1 MNSLSDELVQLIF
14 YGLEDPAAFSATSRR
29 CLALSRDPYVR
40 ANYFIARHGPQEALF
55 HALGRGKL
63 LTERVLDVLFGMAHV
78 SRYICQVAIH
88 HYFYTQTHFIKTE
101 WVRGLSLPVFVHFM
115 KLATDKYGDI
125 PRGKGEDDGSLFSAF
140 IFDSKIP
147 GISRQVSWEAIREIV
162 EIYHFIPFST
172 KDPLMA
178 SFPLALSI
186 EPRLLPYAEANGFRM
201 NPKYRDFVF
210 RRMFEKNG
218 DPGFEGV
225 ERICSNVQELCRL
238 DERMFVS
245 RTVAAEVCMEC
256 HTNDNA
262 YQALKR
268 LGKQG
273 HLRFEISTLVADL
286 IKSFARTRSVTYPST
301 LFVLKRLFTD
311 FPSEDPKVLHVM
323 HLTCFLAIDPDAP
336 NHTGVSDRLRELGL
350 KALTRTDLLRVF
362 ASPFMDRFKCGVDY
376 AEHAVD
382 MERGKKGMSA
392 EEKEEFLDDVA
403 RNVLLMGCNGNLL
416 KKLSETYEHVG
427 NTLVV
432 TAHTLKMNMDNLPPP
447 DNADACARFKAR
459 LCPDL
464 WLPDRPPLVSGKGL
478 NIIEDEYSAMDVDSD
493 NDANGLG
500 HVTQSTLS
508 SAIRCDELSPA
519 NRTRRRSLLIYGDVM
534 GSMPTNGR
542 QLSVS
547 EWVRITF
554 GPKSSM
560 AAILLT
566 HALINSHTHDI
577 NCLMPS
583 DPMYMT
589 MAKKPQQER
598 VPITLEHF
606 QMMARMGRAPHWYMF
621 SEIEKGAEFYF
632 TADDYL
638 TPETK
643 STGTSSNS
651 RGSSRRQSLPTP
663 RSSVRV
669 LKRPRRSAAKAVVSY
684 VVPDSD
690 EDDKEAGEGGETKP
704 AAPKATETALQKWVA
719 HLSDMLRAEERKHKA
734 ARKSWEVHHDPS
746 VPAPTKNAF
755 HKTLTTHMRSLR
767 KLLREQSSSTAGEV
781 ESVYSDLDD
790 DDEEYQYRPTVRSK
804 RRKTT
809 NNAS

>member
-14 YGLEDPAAFSATSRR
+14 YGLEDPSSFAVTSRR

-55 HALGRGKL
+55 HALGRGTL

-140 IFDSKIP
+140 IFDSKLP
-147 GISRQVSWEAIREIV
+147 GSSRQVNWETIREIV
-162 EIYHFIPFST
+162 EIYHFIPFSS

-210 RRMFEKNG
+210 RRMFEKSDG
-218 DPGFEGV
+218 STFEGV
-225 ERICSNVQELCRL
+225 ERICNNVRELCRL
-238 DERMFVS
+238 EDRMFVS

-256 HTNDNA
+256 NMNDNA

-268 LGKQG
+268 LAKHG
-273 HLRFEISTLVADL
+273 HLRFELSTLVADL
-286 IKSFARTRSVTYPST
+286 IKSFARTRSVTYAST
-301 LFVLKRLFTD
+301 ITILKKLYMD
-311 FPSEDPKVLHVM
+311 FPSDDAQVRNVM
-323 HLTCFLAIDPDAP
+323 HLVCFLGIDPDTAD
-336 NHTGVSDRLRELGL
+336 HAGVADKLRELGL
-350 KALTRTDLLRVF
+350 RAMTRTDLLRVF
-362 ASPFMDRFKCGVDY
+362 ANPFMDKFKCGVDY
-376 AEHAVD
+376 VEHAVD
-382 MERGKKGMSA
+382 MGRGKKGMNAA
-392 EEKEEFLDDVA
+392 EREEFFDDVA
-403 RNVLLMGCNGNLL
+403 RNLLLMGCNGALL
-416 KKLSETYEHVG
+416 KKLAEAYDHVG
-427 NTLVV
+427 NTVVV
-432 TAHTLKMNMDNLPPP
+432 TAHTLKITMDDLPLPE
-447 DNADACARFKAR
+447 DQEGCQKFKAR

-464 WLPDRPPLVSGKGL
+464 WLPDRPPLVTGKDL
-478 NIIEDEYSAMDVDSD
+478 QVIENDQSRATEVDD
-493 NDANGLG
+493 TDTAELG
-500 HVTQSTLS
+500 RITQSTLS

-534 GSMPTNGR
+534 GSMPTHTR
-542 QLSVS
+542 LTVS
-547 EWVRITF
+547 EWVKITF
-554 GPKSSM
+554 GHRSAI

-566 HALINSHTHDI
+566 HALLNNYTHDI
-577 NCLMPS
+577 TLLLPS
-583 DPMYMT
+583 GDPIYLAMS
-589 MAKKPQQER
+589 KRPQPDR

-606 QMMARMGRAPHWYMF
+606 QMLARLGRAPHWYLF
-621 SEIEKGAEFYF
+621 NEIERGSEFYF
-632 TADDYL
+632 SADDYL
-638 TPETK
+638 APSSPKTGGSSK
-643 STGTSSNS
+643 S
-651 RGSSRRQSLPTP
+651 RASRRQSLPTP
-663 RSSVRV
+663 RTSARP

-690 EDDKEAGEGGETKP
+690 EDEKDGRENEEGKSTSSK
-704 AAPKATETALQKWVA
+704 TAEPPLQKWVT
-719 HLSDMLRAEERKHKA
+719 HLGELLRAEERKHKA
-734 ARKSWEVHHDPS
+734 ARKAWETHHDPS
-746 VPAPTKNAF
+746 VPAPVKNAF
-755 HKTLTTHMRSLR
+755 HKALSSNMRVLR
-767 KLLREQSSSTAGEV
+767 KLLREQTSSTVGET

-790 DDEEYQYRPTVRSK
+790 DDDEYQYRPTTRPK